1 MLILFSTL
9 VLAVIAL
16 GVWFRERPTLHIP
29 LMSTAFAMDLGLLL
43 YIEFTRHAVEKLGE
57 TMQSPTP
64 DGLLYFHV
72 AVSGLTLVLYFVQI
86 FTGMRLYKGTTA
98 NRLLHRSGAL
108 LFIGCRLL
116 NYITSFFVVQ
126 N

>member
-1 MLILFSTL
+1 MLILLSTL
-9 VLAVIAL
+9 VLVVIAL

-72 AVSGLTLVLYFVQI
+72 VVSGLTLVLYLAQI
-86 FTGMRLYKGTTA
+86 VTGMQLYKGTA

-108 LFIGCRLL
+108 LFITCRLL